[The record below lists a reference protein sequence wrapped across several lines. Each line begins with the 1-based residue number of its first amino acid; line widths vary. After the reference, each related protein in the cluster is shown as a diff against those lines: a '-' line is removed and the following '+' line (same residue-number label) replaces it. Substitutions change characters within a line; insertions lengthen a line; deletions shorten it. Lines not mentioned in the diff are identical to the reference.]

1 MERRKHSR
9 FACGGDARLSPIGA
23 EPSTEWKAAVH
34 DLSRQGISLA
44 SERRFEPH
52 SLLLVRWQP
61 EGEADAQFLVS
72 RVARVTPQRNHR
84 WLLGCVFLRKLTLD
98 ELAVLMLAMR
108 THKRFTVRATP
119 PIVRKGTDQERAAQK
134 GQIKRVIAAL
144 RGRDLMEKHDS

>member
-9 FACGGDARLSPIGA
+9 ISCGGDALLSPVGA
-23 EPSTEWKAAVH
+23 EPPTEWKAAVH

-44 SERRFEPH
+44 AERRFEPR

-72 RVARVTPQRNHR
+72 RVARVTPQRNHQ

-108 THKRFTVRATP
+108 TRKRFTVRESP
-119 PIVRKGTDQERAAQK
+119 PIARQGNNEKLAAQI
-134 GQIKRVIAAL
+134 GQIKKLVASL
-144 RGRDLMEKHDS
+144 RGRDPMPHHDS

>member
-9 FACGGDARLSPIGA
+9 FACGGDARLSPVGA
-23 EPSTEWKAAVH
+23 EPPTEWKAAVH

-44 SERRFEPH
+44 SERRFEPR

-108 THKRFTVRATP
+108 THKRFTVRASE
-119 PIVRKGTDQERAAQK
+119 PIVRKGTDEERLAQK

-144 RGRDLMEKHDS
+144 RDRNPME